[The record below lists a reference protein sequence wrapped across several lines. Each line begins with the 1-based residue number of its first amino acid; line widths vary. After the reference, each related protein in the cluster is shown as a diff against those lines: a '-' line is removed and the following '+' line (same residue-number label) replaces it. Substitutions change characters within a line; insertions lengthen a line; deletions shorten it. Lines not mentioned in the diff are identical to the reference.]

1 MADEKMTFTKKV
13 ISAQRALKVPKNQ
26 LNDYGK
32 YQYRSA
38 EDILEEAKPVNEGL
52 GLMLTIT
59 DNIEQ
64 IGDRYYIKATATLT
78 DGEESLSVT
87 AYAREALTKKGMDES
102 QITGSASSYA
112 RKYALNG
119 LYLIDDAKDA
129 DTNEYHD
136 QAQNPMA
143 SYYGQVEPTYPAQPS
158 PEQLDNEFKQAVAG
172 YYKQIKT
179 MVPGWDNT
187 RINGMLC
194 EKAGVDDVN
203 KIQRPQIIALL
214 KSIIIE
220 IEKFNQN
227 KQHQQ
232 QMPYGG

>member
-13 ISAQRALKVPKNQ
+13 ITAQQALKAPKGQFNKFG
-26 LNDYGK
+26 NYS
-32 YQYRSA
+32 YRSA
-38 EDILEEAKPVNEGL
+38 EDILEAVKPVNETVGL
-52 GLMLTIT
+52 LLTIT
-59 DNIEQ
+59 DSIEQ

-78 DGEESLSVT
+78 DGENSVAVT
-87 AYAREALTKKGMDES
+87 AYAREALNKKGMDDS

-129 DTNEYHD
+129 DTNEFHD
-136 QAQNPMA
+136 QAQNPMV
-143 SYYGQVEPTYPAQPS
+143 SYYGQVEPTQPTQ
-158 PEQLDNEFKQAVAG
+158 EQLENEYKQAVAG
-172 YYKQIKT
+172 YYKQIKA
-179 MVPGWDNT
+179 MVPGWDNA
-187 RINGMLC
+187 RINAMLC
-194 EKAGVDDVN
+194 EKSGVDNVN
-203 KIQRPQIIALL
+203 KIQRPQVIALL

-227 KQHQQ
+227 KQQQQ